1 MIPFIS
7 VQWCVIVTLTLVLH
21 SLLIVE
27 LNPLITKSNSVR
39 SLKFSEQLNLWK
51 LYGIEDP
58 TVPQVGKY

>member
-1 MIPFIS
+1 MVPFKS
-7 VQWCVIVTLTLVLH
+7 VQWCVIVILTLVLH

-51 LYGIEDP
+51 LSGIEDP